1 MTELSFLPAWPPTL
15 TQPVLFGALLAVAL
29 LAGEAAKRYVALPR
43 ITGFA
48 LAGIVLGPQV
58 TGLLGSDVLAAARVL
73 VDLSIGLIVFELGYR
88 CDLKW
93 LRRNP
98 WLPVAAL
105 AESAFTFLA
114 IYGTLLFLEFR
125 PLLAAA
131 AAAIGTATSPA
142 VVMLLVHELRA
153 EGQVTE
159 RMLLFTMVNCVF
171 AYVVLILLL
180 PFVHFEHEMSWQ
192 TALLHPVYLLG
203 GSMLAGLAACGAMLA
218 LARWL
223 GKGED
228 RQFILQVA
236 VIVLTIGVARAL
248 NLSVMVALVVLGM
261 LARNIDRT
269 HLLMPLRLGY
279 GGQLFFLILF
289 VLTGASLEFGA
300 LASAGLAVAGFVAA
314 RFAGKAIALLALG
327 RASGLRT
334 GMAGLLSVAL
344 LPMSGLA
351 VVMVQDTISL
361 YPTFGTE
368 LAPVIIA
375 AVAVLALAGPI
386 ATQFALRAAGEAEP
400 GARSG

>member
-1 MTELSFLPAWPPTL
+1 MTELSFLPAWPPAL
-15 TQPVLFGALLAVAL
+15 SQPVLFGALLAVAL
-29 LAGEAAKRYVALPR
+29 LAGEAAKRYASLPR

-58 TGLLGSDVLAAARVL
+58 TGLLGHEVLAAARVL

-98 WLPVAAL
+98 WLPVTAL
-105 AESAFTFLA
+105 GESAFAFFA

-159 RMLLFTMVNCVF
+159 RMLLFTTVNCVF
-171 AYVVLILLL
+171 AYIVLTLLL
-180 PFVHFEHEMSWQ
+180 PFLHLEHAVSWPA
-192 TALLHPVYLLG
+192 ALLHPVYLLV
-203 GSMLAGLAACGAMLA
+203 GSVLAGLVACAATLV

-223 GKGED
+223 GKRED

-236 VIVLTIGVARAL
+236 VIVLTVGVARAL
-248 NLSVMVALVVLGM
+248 DLSVMVTLVVFGM

-300 LASAGLAVAGFVAA
+300 FAASGLAVAGFIVA
-314 RFAGKAIALLALG
+314 RFVGKAAALVLLG

-334 GMAGLLSVAL
+334 GLAGLLAVAL

-351 VVMVQDTISL
+351 VVMVQDTIGL
-361 YPTFGTE
+361 YPAFGRE
-368 LAPVIIA
+368 LASIVMA
-375 AVAVLALAGPI
+375 AVAVLALLGPI

-400 GARSG
+400 GERGG